1 MRRIATL
8 GVAGCTLALAMC
20 WAMEVAVA
28 CVDDIFPELKE
39 HAAAI
44 ARLRAQRESFETRL
58 GAIAVEVA
66 LGRQSLRDASSAL
79 EDVAVA
85 QYPPYLRYIESVET
99 GRTARTKLAGQLVSH
114 MRAMVAGEHQR
125 LSGVRLADITREF
138 EDMLADE
145 TNEVCRP

>member
-28 CVDDIFPELKE
+28 CVNDIFPELKE

-44 ARLRAQRESFETRL
+44 ARLREQRESFETKL

-66 LGRQSLRDASSAL
+66 LGRQSLRDASAAL
-79 EDVAVA
+79 EKVAIA
-85 QYPPYLRYIESVET
+85 QYPPYLRYIRGSRAHGAHEA
-99 GRTARTKLAGQLVSH
+99 GRSNRVAHAGHGRRRAPTSRRRPTRGHYAGIRRDARA
-114 MRAMVAGEHQR
+114 
-125 LSGVRLADITREF
+125 
-138 EDMLADE
+138 
-145 TNEVCRP
+145 